1 MKGIQVND
9 VDFDSAGRG
18 IRVGLS
24 LRGVEPKDL
33 ERSHWLDDGS
43 FALTDAPS
51 FEATNS
57 PYYKQEL
64 ESRDLH
70 LQLPGEMVPASLSA
84 DGNGKTKARL
94 PWQVPIWEG
103 MKAAVVDLNGG
114 NLRTAAGPTCK
125 F

>member
-9 VDFDSAGRG
+9 VDVDSAGRG

-33 ERSHWLDDGS
+33 ERSHWLDDCS
-43 FALTDAPS
+43 FPLTDALS
-51 FEATNS
+51 FEVTKS
-57 PYYKQEL
+57 PFYKQEVD
-64 ESRDLH
+64 SRDLH

-84 DGNGKTKARL
+84 NGNGKMKARL
-94 PWQVPIWEG
+94 PWEVPIWEG
-103 MKAAVVDLNGG
+103 MKATVIDLNGG
-114 NLRTAAGPTCK
+114 NLRIAGGATCK